1 MNSTSV
7 QKRVYTPNPSKL
19 WGKRDEGVNKFFVYI
34 LRLES
39 GELYIGHTRELRE
52 RMLEHRDG
60 ITASTAGGNPKLQY
74 FEILPT
80 RESAMLREHEIKII
94 LKNNRREIYRMIS
107 AFREL
112 ISEVEQS

>member
-1 MNSTSV
+1 MNSIIS
-7 QKRVYTPNPSKL
+7 KPVYVPNPSKF
-19 WGKRDEGVNKFFVYI
+19 WSKKDEGVNKFFVYI

-60 ITASTAGGNPKLQY
+60 ITVSTAGKNPKLQY
-74 FEILPT
+74 FEILTT
-80 RESAMLREHEIKII
+80 RESAMLREHEIKKII
-94 LKNNRREIYRMIS
+94 KSNRREIYRMIN

-112 ISEVEQS
+112 ISEVDQS